1 MKSTNKLFRGK
12 RRGKRLV
19 FVYTLSGR
27 TLKVITDFAG
37 EIILQHLTWCKIIQI
52 YPFLIILSHF
62 LETRKLTN
70 FEFQNSKIER
80 FRVLKLEN

>member
-1 MKSTNKLFRGK
+1 MKSTHKLFRGK

-37 EIILQHLTWCKIIQI
+37 EIILQLGVNLRLGVNNSNISFPH
-52 YPFLIILSHF
+52 HF
-62 LETRKLTN
+62 VA
-70 FEFQNSKIER
+70 FS
-80 FRVLKLEN
+80 